1 MSDWSKFLGIPLWF
15 WLFVLPTLISLVCL
29 FLQNKLEKIFN
40 PIWKILDKVYY
51 YSGIIAATSMCL
63 ILFIIIAQMITR
75 WTGIIFEGST
85 TFFFDLLIFS
95 ILPIFTSI
103 FSLSKKL
110 LPTFLISPGS
120 NHSLFLFLS
129 KRLK

>member
-51 YSGIIAATSMCL
+51 YSNFLKDHNKIHQLTFPDGGCTGKVIIRL
-63 ILFIIIAQMITR
+63 
-75 WTGIIFEGST
+75 WT
-85 TFFFDLLIFS
+85 
-95 ILPIFTSI
+95 
-103 FSLSKKL
+103 K
-110 LPTFLISPGS
+110 
-120 NHSLFLFLS
+120 
-129 KRLK
+129 

>member
-51 YSGIIAATSMCL
+51 YSGIIAAISMCL
-63 ILFIIIAQMITR
+63 IL
-75 WTGIIFEGST
+75 
-85 TFFFDLLIFS
+85 
-95 ILPIFTSI
+95 
-103 FSLSKKL
+103 
-110 LPTFLISPGS
+110 
-120 NHSLFLFLS
+120 
-129 KRLK
+129 

>member
-40 PIWKILDKVYY
+40 PIWKILDKAYY

-75 WTGIIFEGST
+75 WTGIIFEGSPE
-85 TFFFDLLIFS
+85 FA
-95 ILPIFTSI
+95 
-103 FSLSKKL
+103 
-110 LPTFLISPGS
+110 
-120 NHSLFLFLS
+120 
-129 KRLK
+129 